1 MAGQR
6 GRRRFGNVRKL
17 PSGRWQARY
26 VGPDG
31 LERKAPQTFEKESQA
46 VQWLTLVESEIIK
59 REWVPPEAGEILLGE
74 YGPRWISERK
84 LEPRT
89 REGYEDL
96 FRLHIGPHLGRLP
109 LGSIKPQTIRTWR
122 RHLLDAGTSEPQA
135 VKSYALLRAILNT
148 AIKEDGIIRENPC
161 RIKGYDRY
169 HTPERT
175 VAKVPQVY
183 ALADV
188 MPARYRALVIFAAF
202 SSLRWGELAALRRCD
217 VDLEEA
223 VVRVPRKLAAL
234 RKRLEFGAPKSEAG
248 KRQVSIP
255 MVAVDVLRGHLDEFV
270 ASHGEA
276 IVFTGERAALLRSGN
291 FGRAVKWKNSVRRA
305 GLPDGFTFHDLRHTG
320 NHLASTTGAS
330 TRELMHRMGHSS
342 MRAAL
347 IYQHATRDRDKEIA
361 TGMDDRIRR
370 HQRPASD
377 PARVADDDQGDDAA
391 EH

>member
-59 REWVPPEAGEILLGE
+59 RSGCRPKRGDPARRVRAALDI
-74 YGPRWISERK
+74 RAQVRA
-84 LEPRT
+84 RT

-276 IVFTGERAALLRSGN
+276 IVFTGRGLRCSVPATSA
-291 FGRAVKWKNSVRRA
+291 GR
-305 GLPDGFTFHDLRHTG
+305 
-320 NHLASTTGAS
+320 
-330 TRELMHRMGHSS
+330 
-342 MRAAL
+342 
-347 IYQHATRDRDKEIA
+347 
-361 TGMDDRIRR
+361 
-370 HQRPASD
+370 
-377 PARVADDDQGDDAA
+377 
-391 EH
+391 